1 MVTVGLSRVDDAVA
15 AKHPGLSEYAGCQS
29 HAFMKG
35 IGTFITGT
43 GAALFTQ
50 KLLNTRL
57 PYPLQWSIL
66 ISVETARYLSGVV
79 DCLGVARRQIR
90 CGCELT
96 MNSVYMWESIKAG
109 AMLASVGTEGRIIK
123 FAGQWY
129 LLSVASECNYLKANN
144 HRVEATTIKAA
155 RSTKP
160 RETENL
166 LVHTLRKMDGIC
178 WEIKQQ
184 YRKNKING
192 RFILKVRGSIRQL
205 DMVVA
210 ETDYENYAILYYQR
224 QKKITIKLYGRGK
237 TAKDDIYRKFDGHA
251 SNQGIDLLYIYPFP
265 TYGFCEKADQFHI
278 LDETSS

>member
-1 MVTVGLSRVDDAVA
+1 
-15 AKHPGLSEYAGCQS
+15 
-29 HAFMKG
+29 
-35 IGTFITGT
+35 
-43 GAALFTQ
+43 
-50 KLLNTRL
+50 
-57 PYPLQWSIL
+57 
-66 ISVETARYLSGVV
+66 
-79 DCLGVARRQIR
+79 
-90 CGCELT
+90 
-96 MNSVYMWESIKAG
+96 
-109 AMLASVGTEGRIIK
+109 MLASTVFPVLLFLWPPQVLGQKKKVTEDPIDKIQVQANFNMDK

-144 HRVEATTIKAA
+144 HRVEATIINAA

-178 WEIKQQ
+178 WEIKQK

-237 TAKDDIYRKFDGHA
+237 TVKDDIYRKFDGHA

>member
-1 MVTVGLSRVDDAVA
+1 
-15 AKHPGLSEYAGCQS
+15 
-29 HAFMKG
+29 
-35 IGTFITGT
+35 
-43 GAALFTQ
+43 
-50 KLLNTRL
+50 
-57 PYPLQWSIL
+57 
-66 ISVETARYLSGVV
+66 
-79 DCLGVARRQIR
+79 
-90 CGCELT
+90 
-96 MNSVYMWESIKAG
+96 
-109 AMLASVGTEGRIIK
+109 

-224 QKKITIKLYGRGK
+224 QKKITIKLYGQFVS
-237 TAKDDIYRKFDGHA
+237 T
-251 SNQGIDLLYIYPFP
+251 P
-265 TYGFCEKADQFHI
+265 TPP
-278 LDETSS
+278 